1 MTKKILNIN
10 PKEIKPP
17 SVARVLP
24 YTKSP
29 DLAPPNP
36 PLDEFGPGTR
46 TMHEDLFASDASV
59 WAGPYGRNSEIT
71 YFQNTTSK
79 FAGICPSFVIDQEE
93 RLITISFSRGSTTLL
108 RLHPHTMK
116 PLYALA
122 LPPRSVRFWD
132 ALTNIDAIFASTS
145 GGSYFV
151 MDAHDRVIIPTTK
164 NEIWIVSQH
173 PENASRYFKADFK
186 LKTDLPPNDLMTSA
200 LPVVASGRGSATKPA
215 SLGYWFVSEGGRIGV
230 ARPEGQTPVK
240 TIKLPNNEEIGNSC
254 VVNRNGLFVVSSG
267 ALYRFELSNGKI
279 MTRFRA
285 PYERGETKLGQ
296 LSPGS
301 GTTPTL
307 LGERYVAIGDN
318 AKVMH
323 VNLYCQTTGKLL
335 DRRPVFAD
343 QKGSACENSFI
354 GNGNSLIVSNTYG
367 YLNPFKM
374 HLLEKT
380 PGLVRL
386 DVDPK
391 THKMKEV
398 WYAKNVDVMSSTSKL
413 SLENGLIYFYSMA
426 WVRKPD
432 GKTKAALSRADW
444 RWSLIGIDFATG
456 KQVYEQ
462 PIFQGKPDESH
473 DNGWA
478 VMTLGPNNTAYIG
491 MWRGALRVASI

>member
-200 LPVVASGRGSATKPA
+200 LPVVGSGRGSATKPA

-354 GNGNSLIVSNTYG
+354 GNGNSLIVSNT
-367 YLNPFKM
+367 
-374 HLLEKT
+374 
-380 PGLVRL
+380 
-386 DVDPK
+386 
-391 THKMKEV
+391 
-398 WYAKNVDVMSSTSKL
+398 
-413 SLENGLIYFYSMA
+413 
-426 WVRKPD
+426 
-432 GKTKAALSRADW
+432 
-444 RWSLIGIDFATG
+444 
-456 KQVYEQ
+456 
-462 PIFQGKPDESH
+462 
-473 DNGWA
+473 
-478 VMTLGPNNTAYIG
+478 
-491 MWRGALRVASI
+491 